1 MRYIL
6 YGAGAIGGTIGASLF
21 EAGRDVVLIAR
32 GEHGRAIAE
41 NGLRFGTPRGGW
53 RTLAVPVVEHPSELV
68 FGSGDVVILSMKGQD
83 AASALEALSLAA
95 PSSVP
100 VACAQNGVENE
111 RLALRHFANVHGMC
125 VRMPGVHL
133 EPGVVAVHEVDN
145 NGICDVGRYPRGVDE
160 VDRTIAADL
169 EASSIRSY
177 ALEDVMAVKYA
188 KLALNVT
195 NALDAAMGREVDPAG
210 TELSKRARQE
220 ARDIFAAAGITVS
233 TEPDLRASHRSREP
247 IGDVAHAGGSSF
259 QSLARGTGRLEADYL
274 NGEVVLLGRLL
285 GIPTPAN
292 AFLQDL
298 AIRLVQTHT
307 PPGSLTIAD
316 VEAGLPRKA
325 V

>member
-21 EAGRDVVLIAR
+21 EGGRDVVLIAR
-32 GEHGRAIAE
+32 GEHGRAIAA

-53 RTLAVPVVEHPSELV
+53 RVLPIAVVEHPRDLT
-68 FGSGDVVILSMKGQD
+68 FGPDDVVILSMKGQD
-83 AASALEALSLAA
+83 TQAALDALSLAA
-95 PSSVP
+95 PAETH

-111 RLALRHFANVHGMC
+111 RQALRRFANVHGMC

-133 EPGVVAVHEVDN
+133 EPGVVAVHEVEN
-145 NGICDVGRYPRGVDE
+145 NGICDVGTYPRGVTD

-169 EASSIRSY
+169 EASAIQSL
-177 ALEDVMAVKYA
+177 ALDDVMSVKYA

-195 NALDAAMGREVDPAG
+195 NALDAAMGRGEVDPAS

-220 ARDIFAAAGITVS
+220 ARDIFAAAGIAVS
-233 TEPDLRASHRSREP
+233 TQPDLRASHRTREP
-247 IGDVAHAGGSSF
+247 IGDLAHAGGSAY
-259 QSLARGTGRLEADYL
+259 QSLARGLGRLEADYL
-274 NGEVVLLGRLL
+274 NGEVVLLGREL

-307 PPGSLTIAD
+307 PPGSLTIEE
-316 VEAGLPRKA
+316 VEAGLPRLT
-325 V
+325 